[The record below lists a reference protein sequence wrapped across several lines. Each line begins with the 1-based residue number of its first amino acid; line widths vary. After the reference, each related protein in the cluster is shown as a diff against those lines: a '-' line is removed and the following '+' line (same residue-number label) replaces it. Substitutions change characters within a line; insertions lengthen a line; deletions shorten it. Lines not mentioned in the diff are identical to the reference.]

1 MVRGVLGVVVGLV
14 LWAVGFYVLAI
25 ALAQLWPDYAIHGR
39 QWTQQGVYAFTPPMA
54 CCNLVFWVLAE
65 IGAGWAAGKIAKR
78 REAVW
83 VLAGLLGIYFAVL
96 HFLILW
102 TRFPW
107 WYNLGVVI
115 PAVPAVLLGGK
126 LANALRTQGRWTAFA
141 CGRG

>member
-83 VLAGLLGIYFAVL
+83 VFAGLLGIYFAVL

-126 LANALRTQGRWTAFA
+126 LANALRTQGR
-141 CGRG
+141 